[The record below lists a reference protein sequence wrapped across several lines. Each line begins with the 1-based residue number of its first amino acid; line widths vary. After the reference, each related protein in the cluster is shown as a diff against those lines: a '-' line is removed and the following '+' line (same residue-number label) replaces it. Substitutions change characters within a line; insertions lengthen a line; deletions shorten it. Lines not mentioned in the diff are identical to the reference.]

1 MEATQATI
9 SSAVRGNEPTRA
21 EPPIPIPSTIHF
33 GSQPSHPPPPASGGG
48 GTEGKKKRGRP
59 RKYGPDGKLT
69 TALSPTPISAA
80 VPISRDYSSPSPASW
95 KRGSRGRG
103 LHSVKKQHRTQYETL
118 GKKLKLTLKLFLNLN
133 CLILIQGNGVA
144 YSVGA
149 NFTPHV
155 ISVNAGEDVMMKIM
169 SFSQQ
174 SARAIC
180 ILSAN
185 GTISNVTLR
194 QPTSSGGTLTY
205 EGRFEIL
212 SLSGSFM
219 PTDVGGTKIRSGG
232 MSVSLAGPDGR
243 VVGGGLA
250 GLLIAAGPVQAVVGS
265 FLPGHQMEQM
275 KQMKHKKHRFEQP
288 PPIIAAAPP
297 ALPPP
302 VTLVSARE
310 LKEASAEVKPAAASI
325 HEETNPPPPPSFNN
339 TVHQMFRNSSSENRS
354 SEDED
359 EDDDD
364 DDDNDSRDRDGSSPH
379 CELSF

>member
-118 GKKLKLTLKLFLNLN
+118 
-133 CLILIQGNGVA
+133 GNGVA

-250 GLLIAAGPVQAVVGS
+250 GLLIAAGPVQQAVVGS